1 MKHDQILISII
12 SYFMNCV
19 IDCVET
25 NTNLNKNDFRI
36 TNNLRKRI
44 MDTIWTIIYYNQRGG
59 KKFIEQQKAIGRK
72 PNEYTGVRPC
82 REKSIVIQTSVNELI
97 DNEELYNQFIDIRTK
112 ADDKEIE
119 IWFNTNLSCF
129 EAQAKK
135 ISKIEATVEGLA
147 YDDYSSNAVDVNDN
161 VNPVVSFL

>member
-25 NTNLNKNDFRI
+25 NTNLNKNEFRI
-36 TNNLRKRI
+36 TDNLRKRI

-59 KKFIEQQKAIGRK
+59 IKFIEQQKGLGRQ
-72 PNEYTGVRPC
+72 PHLYTGARQC
-82 REKSIVIQTSVNELI
+82 KQKAIVIQSSVNELI
-97 DNEELYNQFIDIRTK
+97 DKEELYNQFIDIRKT

-119 IWFNTNLSCF
+119 IWLNTNLSCF
-129 EAQAKK
+129 EGQANK

-147 YDDYSSNAVDVNDN
+147 YDDYNSNAVGVYDN